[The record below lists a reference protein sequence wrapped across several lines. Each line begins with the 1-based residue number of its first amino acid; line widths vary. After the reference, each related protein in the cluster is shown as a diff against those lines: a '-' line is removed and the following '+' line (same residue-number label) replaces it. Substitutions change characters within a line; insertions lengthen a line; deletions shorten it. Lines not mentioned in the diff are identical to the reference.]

1 MRSKRLLCCLMAV
14 IFSLI
19 VPASAETVYLP
30 TSHDTRPAPDKAEF
44 APVDLSDYTLLY
56 ESDGMR
62 YYWREDRDVLAVENI
77 SSGYVVKTGAD
88 LPFSSDAKDL
98 VKAMKK
104 DGKSNEEI
112 LAAYSPYA
120 DDLNTT

>member
-56 ESDGMR
+56 ESGCAITGVRTVMCS
-62 YYWREDRDVLAVENI
+62 LL
-77 SSGYVVKTGAD
+77 KT
-88 LPFSSDAKDL
+88 
-98 VKAMKK
+98 
-104 DGKSNEEI
+104 
-112 LAAYSPYA
+112 
-120 DDLNTT
+120 